1 MFALKLARA
10 GGMRVIL
17 SSSSDDKLE
26 RMRKQFASPPLL
38 TVNYK
43 DPNWHERVLELTDGR
58 GVDFVLENGGTGSLV
73 QSLKC
78 TRRGGTISQVGY
90 LGKQNPAD
98 LEELLPLLIDRW
110 VNLRCVP
117 PLAMMS

>member
-26 RMRKQFASPPLL
+26 RMRKQFADPPLV

-43 DPNWHERVLELTDGR
+43 DPSWHERVLELTDGA
-58 GVDFVLENGGTGSLV
+58 GVDVVLENGGTGSLV

-90 LGKQNPAD
+90 LGKQDPAD
-98 LEELLPLLIDRW
+98 LKELLPLLIDRRL
-110 VNLRCVP
+110 NLRCVK
-117 PLAMMS
+117 